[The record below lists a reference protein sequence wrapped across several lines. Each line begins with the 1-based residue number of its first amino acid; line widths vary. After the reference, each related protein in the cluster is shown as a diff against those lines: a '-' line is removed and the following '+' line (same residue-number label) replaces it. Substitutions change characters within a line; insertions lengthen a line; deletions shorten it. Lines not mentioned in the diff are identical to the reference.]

1 MLANRIMNL
10 TQSIFY
16 TLLIATL
23 IGCGSNGDDV
33 DDIID
38 NTNVPT
44 DLKVTVTVEGK
55 DANNPYGDGS
65 GIVDITASAM
75 NARTYQFIHNGKT
88 FAVPTGSK
96 TFTFET
102 SGTHTYTVK
111 VIAII
116 EENISI
122 EETVTFEVL
131 FDYTPSADLIAMLT
145 GNNTKEWRIKFEKSG
160 HLGSGH
166 ADEQTPNLWS
176 AKAYEKED
184 LGAYDDRFFFNVDG
198 TFTHTTHGDI
208 HGKSVPMS
216 LDLGGDQGLTPN
228 SNAEFKNYPYDNYS
242 ETWTLSMVDGEE
254 TLTFSN
260 IGFHGYYVGG
270 DHLYTIL
277 FRSNSELSISTIG
290 DDGLKWF
297 GILTTD
303 EVPDRTDLPPN
314 SIYSSLVW
322 SDEFDVDGAPDPLNW
337 GYDLGNHGWGNN
349 ELQNYTNNLENASV
363 EDGVLKITARK
374 NGNGYTSA
382 RLKSQG
388 LRSFKYGRIEV
399 RAKLPSSQG
408 TWPAIWMLGS
418 NFTDVGWPNCGEM
431 DIMEQTG
438 WDKNKVLGTFHWQDS
453 ASDSYRHAGQDTIA
467 STSTTEFH
475 LYSLEW
481 TPEVIYVLYDNE
493 SYVTFPNSSNLP
505 FNADFFIILNIAIG
519 GNLGGEVDPVFTHD
533 TMEIDY
539 VRVYQ

>member
-1 MLANRIMNL
+1 MKL
-10 TQSIFY
+10 TLSIFY
-16 TLLIATL
+16 TLLMVTL
-23 IGCGSNGDDV
+23 IACGSDGDLV
-33 DDIID
+33 EDDIMD
-38 NTNVPT
+38 NANVLS
-44 DLKVTVTVEGK
+44 DLQVTVNIEGK
-55 DANNPYGDGS
+55 DANNPHGDGS
-65 GIVDITASAM
+65 GIVDISASAI
-75 NARTYQFIHNGKT
+75 NATTYQFVHNGQI
-88 FAVPTGSK
+88 FAVPAGSK

-102 SGTHTYTVK
+102 SGTHTYSIT
-111 VIAII
+111 VIAIG
-116 EENISI
+116 EENTTI
-122 EETVTFEVL
+122 EETVTFDVL
-131 FDYTPSADLIAMLT
+131 FEYTPSADLITMLT
-145 GNNTKEWRIKFEKSG
+145 GDSSKEWRIKFEKSG

-184 LGAYDDRFFFNVDG
+184 LGAYDDRFSFNVDG
-198 TFTHTTHGDI
+198 TFTHTTNGNI
-208 HGKSVPMS
+208 HGKSGPMS

-228 SNAEFKNYPYDNYS
+228 SNAEFENYPHNNYS
-242 ETWTLSMVDGEE
+242 ESWTLSMVDGEE
-254 TLTFSN
+254 TLAFSN
-260 IGFHGYYVGG
+260 VGFHGYYVGG
-270 DHLYTIL
+270 DHLYTII
-277 FRSNSELSISTIG
+277 FRSHSELSISTIG
-290 DDGLKWF
+290 SDGLKWF

-303 EVPDRTDLPPN
+303 EVPDKTDLPPN

-337 GYDLGNHGWGNN
+337 GYDLGDHGWGNN

-363 EDGVLKITARK
+363 EDGVLTITARK

-438 WDKNKVLGTFHWQDS
+438 WEKNQVLGTFHWQDP
-453 ASDSYRHAGQDTIA
+453 ASDSYRHAGQNTIA

-493 SYVTFPNSSNLP
+493 SYVTFPNNSNLP

-519 GNLGGEVDPVFTHD
+519 GNLGGEVDPVFTQD
-533 TMEIDY
+533 MMEIDY